1 LEVVI
6 RHKRQTTRTE
16 LEKVLCAEIIFTYV
30 QKYFGY
36 LTAVAWGAIA
46 SIGPLDPPLTPNG
59 LSYSER
65 PAAKRHAYAVGGRP
79 SFTANRGGYRKP
91 PSSCAGKQ
99 QQLRQ
104 PVGEY

>member
-1 LEVVI
+1 M
-6 RHKRQTTRTE
+6 
-16 LEKVLCAEIIFTYV
+16 
-30 QKYFGY
+30 
-36 LTAVAWGAIA
+36 GAIA
-46 SIGPLDPPLTPNG
+46 PIGPLDPPLTPNG

-65 PAAKRHAYAVGGRP
+65 PAAKRHAYAVGRRP
-79 SFTANRGGYRKP
+79 SFTANRGGNRKPPSP